1 MVKALAKIIR
11 MPAIVAGSYALIA
24 LCLFIYA
31 MVVHDEF
38 GFSGI
43 PVLYVTYPLSFFVY
57 KHFDFL
63 PSIVTGGAVNTLV
76 LFALLK
82 GVAYSME
89 SSRRK

>member
-1 MVKALAKIIR
+1 MDVRSRIPL
-11 MPAIVAGSYALIA
+11 IVAVSYASIA
-24 LCLFIYA
+24 LCLFVFA

-43 PVLYVTYPLSFFVY
+43 PVLYVTYPLSFFLY

-63 PSIVTGGAVNTLV
+63 PSIVAGGAVNTLV

-82 GVAYSME
+82 GVAYFME
-89 SSRRK
+89 PSRRK